1 MLINLGIALEALC
14 DLKSTEP
21 DSSTA
26 ACLYALQ
33 ALLHSPK
40 ARNTMTCQPPL
51 TVEVCNVLHR
61 VVLTKKA
68 PIQQQAFE
76 VLLTLVQATQEH
88 MSRSSDSLSVGEGG
102 SEGELLPGTSLVFAA
117 LEVCLCLLVQV
128 YPNMDPS
135 TTNSTKSIKR
145 TVSISGKPGDEL
157 VAAAMDVMGILPSVC
172 SPHGALSLLPAL
184 LHLVTNVLKEARTLE
199 SPAVQ
204 AALRCLRAFCGH
216 PFSKLAET
224 EASYG
229 KLLQSCAARLLDW
242 GKAGQE
248 EDRLDPLVLLSAV
261 TEMLLNAPPG
271 LLSCPALLYP
281 SLNAF
286 QQSLQSTDTRLR
298 LHTIRLFGNLLQDA
312 TRQLAS
318 QPENAKPI
326 LRPLTPYVHALAP
339 KIVSYLCSPTSRLLE
354 SQQQLLMTIESINCV
369 EALTALADAE
379 NCTK

>member
-1 MLINLGIALEALC
+1 
-14 DLKSTEP
+14 
-21 DSSTA
+21 
-26 ACLYALQ
+26 LYALQ

-40 ARNTMTCQPPL
+40 ARNSMTCQAPL

-68 PIQQQAFE
+68 SIQKQAFE
-76 VLLTLVQATQEH
+76 VLLALVQATHEQ
-88 MSRSSDSLSVGEGG
+88 MNRLSDPLAAGEGG

-135 TTNSTKSIKR
+135 TTSSTRGVKR
-145 TVSISGKPGDEL
+145 AVSINGNVGEEL
-157 VAAAMDVMGILPSVC
+157 VAAALDVMGILPSVC

-199 SPAVQ
+199 SPSIQ
-204 AALRCLRAFCGH
+204 AALRCLRTFCCH

-224 EASYG
+224 EAPYG
-229 KLLQSCAARLLDW
+229 KLLQSCTARLLDW

-261 TEMLLNAPPG
+261 SEMLLHAPSG

-286 QQSLQSTDTRLR
+286 QQSLQSTDARLR
-298 LHTIRLFGNLLQDA
+298 LHTLRLFDNLLQDA

-318 QPENAKPI
+318 HSDNAKSI

-339 KIVSYLCSPTSRLLE
+339 KIVAHLCSPTSRLIE

-379 NCTK
+379 NCKLILKSFH